1 MGKQGK
7 GEKKMGK
14 FPSVGRGEIGT
25 SSPSKAAGSPPM
37 VNVYFPSGHP
47 KSPLHVVDQC
57 WWEQALTR
65 GGCFKLCPPLI
76 N

>member
-7 GEKKMGK
+7 GEKKKWEIPISGK
-14 FPSVGRGEIGT
+14 RRNRDKQPLQGSRE
-25 SSPSKAAGSPPM
+25 SPH
-37 VNVYFPSGHP
+37 VYFPSGHP

>member
-25 SSPSKAAGSPPM
+25 LDKQPLQGSRESPH
-37 VNVYFPSGHP
+37 VYFPSGHP

-65 GGCFKLCPPLI
+65 GRCFKLCPPLI